1 MNTTLSVCPHCSQL
15 NRLPEDRL
23 RAPARCGSCKEP
35 LFSAV
40 PIALDDSRFR
50 RIVER
55 GDVPV
60 LVDFWASWCAPCR
73 IFSPVFESAA
83 RDYLHRLVF
92 VKVDTERAP
101 VAAASHNIRSI
112 PSLLLFHS
120 GQELARQVGAL
131 DAAALKRFIEG
142 NLATA

>member
-1 MNTTLSVCPHCSQL
+1 M
-15 NRLPEDRL
+15 
-23 RAPARCGSCKEP
+23 
-35 LFSAV
+35 
-40 PIALDDSRFR
+40 
-50 RIVER
+50 
-55 GDVPV
+55 
-60 LVDFWASWCAPCR
+60 
-73 IFSPVFESAA
+73 FESAA

-112 PSLLLFHS
+112 PSLLLFHR

-142 NLATA
+142 NLAAA

>member
-60 LVDFWASWCAPCR
+60 LVDFWAS
-73 IFSPVFESAA
+73 
-83 RDYLHRLVF
+83 
-92 VKVDTERAP
+92 
-101 VAAASHNIRSI
+101 
-112 PSLLLFHS
+112 
-120 GQELARQVGAL
+120 
-131 DAAALKRFIEG
+131 
-142 NLATA
+142 

>member
-1 MNTTLSVCPHCSQL
+1 MNTTLSLCPHCSQL

-23 RAPARCGSCKEP
+23 RAPARWGSCKEP

-60 LVDFWASWCAPCR
+60 LVDFWAFWCAPCR
-73 IFSPVFESAA
+73 IFSPVFKNAA

-92 VKVDTERAP
+92 VKVDTERAL

-112 PSLLLFHS
+112 PSLLLLHR

-131 DAAALKRFIEG
+131 DAAALKRLIEG
-142 NLATA
+142 NLAAA

>member
-60 LVDFWASWCAPCR
+60 LVDFWAPGAPPAVSSARYLKAQRATICTDWC
-73 IFSPVFESAA
+73 SSK
-83 RDYLHRLVF
+83 L
-92 VKVDTERAP
+92 
-101 VAAASHNIRSI
+101 I
-112 PSLLLFHS
+112 PK
-120 GQELARQVGAL
+120 EPR
-131 DAAALKRFIEG
+131 
-142 NLATA
+142 